1 MQVKWNSDELIS
13 VGDLSKELML
23 LQAPGMAS
31 GLQPVDRRLGT
42 AVCCWIESGR
52 SILQQVF
59 QAPSCRAEGS
69 GFNNQRRE
77 ADLPS
82 GAYLFQWD
90 SC

>member
-42 AVCCWIESGR
+42 AVCCWIAVR
-52 SILQQVF
+52 
-59 QAPSCRAEGS
+59 
-69 GFNNQRRE
+69 
-77 ADLPS
+77 
-82 GAYLFQWD
+82 
-90 SC
+90 